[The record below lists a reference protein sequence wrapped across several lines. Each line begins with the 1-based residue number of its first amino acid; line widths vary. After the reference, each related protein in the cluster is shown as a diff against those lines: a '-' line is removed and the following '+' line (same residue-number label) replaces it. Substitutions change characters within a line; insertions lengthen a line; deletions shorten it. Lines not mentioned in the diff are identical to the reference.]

1 MAFANKMLQTGGG
14 IAAADST
21 HSHDVFVPEVWA
33 PAVELAFK
41 NKLVF
46 AGLANDLS
54 AFVAGGGDKIHIPTF
69 DTIATGDKVPET
81 KISYAATGAAQTE
94 ETLTINQHKFSATL
108 VEDLLKVQSSYDLMS
123 IYANE
128 MGYAL
133 ANQIDDYIDSQLLAS
148 CQSAAGKINGIVTGA
163 DLKTA
168 SNGDFELILSNVL
181 SQDPEVS
188 NWTLVVSPAA
198 FSTLAALVQLSY
210 GTPTA
215 PLGTG
220 FGTTGQIATVFGMP
234 IVMSPNV
241 TTATTNMDNEGG
253 QTDNFT
259 PIGYCVHKSALSIAF
274 SQGVRMQ
281 ADYDIDYLGNKM
293 VADVVYGLNVRNSS
307 TTGQRRVF
315 ILGAE

>member
-1 MAFANKMLQTGGG
+1 MAFDNAHIMTGGS
-14 IAAADST
+14 IAAGDGAR
-21 HSHDVFVPEVWA
+21 SHDVFVPEVWS

-46 AGLANDLS
+46 ANLANDLS
-54 AFVAGGGDKIHIPTF
+54 PFVAGGGDKIHIPTF
-69 DTIATGDKVPET
+69 DTIATGDKTVESA
-81 KISYAATGAAQTE
+81 ISYGTDGAAQTE
-94 ETLTINQHKFSATL
+94 ETLTVDQHSYSATL
-108 VEDLLKVQSSYDLMS
+108 IEDVLKVQSNYDLMN
-123 IYANE
+123 IYTSE

-133 ANQIDDYIDSQLLAS
+133 ANKIDSYLESKLLAS

-168 SNGDFELILSNVL
+168 NNADFELILSNVL

-198 FSTLAALVQLSY
+198 FSTLSALVQLSY
-210 GTPTA
+210 GTAAA
-215 PLGTG
+215 PLGAG
-220 FGTTGQIATVFGMP
+220 FGQTGQIATVFGMP
-234 IVMSPNV
+234 IIMSPNV
-241 TTATTNMDNEGG
+241 TTATTNMDNAGG
-253 QTDNFT
+253 ETDNFT
-259 PIGYCVHKSALSIAF
+259 PIGYCIHKSAMHIAY

-281 ADYDIDYLGNKM
+281 AEYDIDYLGTKM
-293 VADVVYGLNVRNSS
+293 VSDMIYGCTIRNSS